1 MTRDEFR
8 IHLRC
13 LGVPSYRAWQMA
25 GRALDAGV
33 REYTTAVDAVYGFA
47 AWQDLPEGFSY
58 WVSVL
63 EEMVVL
69 ANKRVVDRRAVTA

>member
-25 GRALDAGV
+25 GRASEACLI
-33 REYTTAVDAVYGFA
+33 EYPTAVEAIWSFA
-47 AWQDLPEGFSY
+47 DWNSLPEGFSY
-58 WVSVL
+58 WVEVL
-63 EEMVVL
+63 EELVIL